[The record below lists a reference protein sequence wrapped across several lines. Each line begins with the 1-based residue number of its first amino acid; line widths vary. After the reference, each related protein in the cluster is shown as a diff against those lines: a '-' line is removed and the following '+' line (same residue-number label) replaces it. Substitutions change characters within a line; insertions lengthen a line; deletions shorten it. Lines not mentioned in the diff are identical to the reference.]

1 MCKAWQIFIGFV
13 SLACPGALYQVL
25 RSTAGC
31 VQKEERELER
41 LREQER
47 IRAGKELLAAKKLE
61 DDLRLK
67 RNLEERR
74 REKEEEARA
83 KERIRLK
90 LGGVPSD
97 PRQSHLGDCSDAA
110 VTLYVADGRVI
121 NGKF

>member
-1 MCKAWQIFIGFV
+1 M
-13 SLACPGALYQVL
+13 
-25 RSTAGC
+25 
-31 VQKEERELER
+31 QKEERELER

-90 LGGVPSD
+90 LGRVASD
-97 PRQSHLGDCSDAA
+97 RHQSHQGIFLMYWVVNGNLQLDAFNHA
-110 VTLYVADGRVI
+110 SRPCLPEDEATRTLPNDLKKGI
-121 NGKF
+121 

>member
-1 MCKAWQIFIGFV
+1 MFIGSKA
-13 SLACPGALYQVL
+13 SLLLVRCIRPL

-47 IRAGKELLAAKKLE
+47 VRAGKELLAAKKLE

-90 LGGVPSD
+90 LGRVPSD
-97 PRQSHLGDCSDAA
+97 RRQSHLGNCFDAA
-110 VTLYVADGRVI
+110 LTLYATDRMGTYRQ
-121 NGKF
+121 F